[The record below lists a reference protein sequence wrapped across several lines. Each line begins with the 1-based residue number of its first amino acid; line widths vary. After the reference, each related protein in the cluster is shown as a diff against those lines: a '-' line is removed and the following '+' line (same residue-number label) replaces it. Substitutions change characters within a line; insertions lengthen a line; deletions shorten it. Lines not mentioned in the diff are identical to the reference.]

1 MQSAVA
7 AARTVRRAA
16 LAIFCLLA
24 GLLLLTSG
32 GHTYTIDEELMFR
45 TAGSLALRGNFALNT
60 PDPGEEIEL
69 SKYGPAQPVLAV
81 PLFLAG
87 HGLAGL
93 FPPEAYNFVT
103 RALVSWFNPF
113 VTAGVAA
120 LIVVAAA
127 RLGYGVGAGAGAALI
142 YALGTMAWVQS
153 KTFFAEPLTALL
165 QFGAFLL
172 LLRRPGEPPLS
183 VWRLVAA
190 GLLAGVAP
198 LVKIQAGLAL
208 PVLGLWLL
216 WQEWAEPGWR
226 GSLRRTLRAGAIWGL
241 SVVAVVA
248 LQPIYQWAVFGR
260 ALRSG
265 YDSLESTFTNP
276 LLVGLFGLIASSG
289 KGIIWYAPPLL
300 LFPWGLWLL
309 GRRHVGAAALCA
321 AMTASHFLF
330 YAVVV
335 FWHGDVA
342 WGPRYLN
349 IVLPFMALPLAP
361 IVGVALG
368 AAGRARL
375 RARLALLLTCLAALP
390 AQLGGLTISMNAYVS
405 VQPDEPTRIW
415 VIDQAPILGHLRL
428 LGENLRQLY
437 SLHFAPDSAVLLGG
451 FWYSEGDRAAD
462 EQSAAGQLPRWTLGD
477 ASIAL
482 RPPAGQATLLTLDI
496 TSCFAQP
503 APTAVTLWADGVAL
517 GSATP
522 CPGRRYALL
531 LPPGN
536 RAVRLQATLWDP
548 IAAGVDRDGPLG
560 VQLEGLAASAGGS
573 ELTLRGDLLPPPPA
587 PAGRILLR
595 RWFSDHRF
603 GHWDHWAW
611 FFAVS
616 GFPARPLAILAAIW
630 LGVSLGL
637 LLLGAWLASGLRR
650 APRR

>member
-1 MQSAVA
+1 MPNTAPEPRRA
-7 AARTVRRAA
+7 RRAA
-16 LAIFCLLA
+16 LAVFCLVA
-24 GLLLLTSG
+24 GLLLLSSG

-45 TAGSLALRGNFALNT
+45 TAAALAERGSFVLNT
-60 PDPGEEIEL
+60 PEPGEPIEL

-81 PLFLAG
+81 PLYWAGEALAR
-87 HGLAGL
+87 L
-93 FPPEAYNFVT
+93 FPREASNFVT
-103 RALVSWFNPF
+103 RAVVVWFNPF

-127 RLGYGVGAGAGAALI
+127 RLGYGLWPAAGAALI
-142 YALGTMAWVQS
+142 YVFGTTAWPHS

-172 LLRRPGEPPLS
+172 LLRRPADPPLA
-183 VWRLVAA
+183 VWRLLAA

-216 WQEWAEPGWR
+216 WQEWLAAPGR
-226 GSLRRTLRAGAIWGL
+226 AGLTGALRAGALWG
-241 SVVAVVA
+241 VVAAATVL
-248 LQPIYQWAVFGR
+248 LQPIYQWAVFGD
-260 ALRSG
+260 AVRSG

-289 KGIIWYAPPLL
+289 KGIIWYAPPLV

-309 GRRHVGAAALCA
+309 WRRDVSAAVLCA

-361 IVGVALG
+361 VLAVAAAGARPARTIARAAVALS
-368 AAGRARL
+368 
-375 RARLALLLTCLAALP
+375 CLAAIP
-390 AQLGGLTISMNAYVS
+390 AQLGGTAISMNAWVS
-405 VQPDEPTRIW
+405 VQRDEPTRIW
-415 VIDQAPILGHLRL
+415 VIDQSPILGHLRL

-437 SLHFAPDSAVLLGG
+437 GMHLAPDALVLKSG
-451 FWYSEGDRAAD
+451 FWYSEGDRTLDENTAA
-462 EQSAAGQLPRWTLGD
+462 AQLPRWTWGR
-477 ASIAL
+477 AEVAV
-482 RPPAGQATLLTLDI
+482 RPPAGQPTRLTLDI
-496 TSCFAQP
+496 TSCWARP
-503 APTAVTLWADGVAL
+503 APTSLVLSTGGQRLI
-517 GSATP
+517 SETP
-522 CPGRRYALL
+522 CPGRRYELL
-531 LPPGN
+531 LPPGD
-536 RAVRLQATLWDP
+536 RSVQIDATLWDP
-548 IAAGVDRDGPLG
+548 VAAGVDRAGPLG
-560 VQLEGLAASAGGS
+560 VALVGAAARSGDT
-573 ELTLRGDLLPPPPA
+573 ELTVRGDLLPPPPA
-587 PAGRILLR
+587 PDGRIMLR

-616 GFPARPLAILAAIW
+616 GYPARPLAIFAGLWLAA
-630 LGVSLGL
+630 SLGL
-637 LLLGAWLASGLRR
+637 LAAGAWLAWGLRR
-650 APRR
+650 GRP